1 MPYKLRKAPKRDLY
15 WVVSTETGKKHSKD
29 PLPKAR
35 AEAQMRALY
44 LAMRLEGGGARPDN
58 NTLQQVAQQ
67 AYKNP
72 PQSQIGEYKL
82 VSHTPSLKFY
92 MSGNTVLVGIR
103 GTKTQED
110 WTDANSRLPLN
121 QLESSDRFKN
131 DLQTLKE
138 FQSRFPMSQYDYYG
152 AGHSLGGAIL
162 DEFLSLGLLK
172 SGLSYNP
179 AVQPKNFSN
188 KDIQND
194 RIYAENDPLYQ
205 LESGFLAKKPEVRK
219 AKRSLTQKLIS
230 YIPYA
235 GKAYDYF
242 YGHKLNQ
249 FEGGTHRQN
258 FLKAHKLEDKSYNL
272 KELSKISAVPMM
284 ILQAVYDRGIGAYK
298 TNPSSVRLKGSY
310 VKGVNAPMSKKLSKE
325 QWAMARVYSFLDGNP
340 KHDNDLRGG
349 AWYDI
354 FRPSRVINE
363 FVNPDSLARRRIS
376 DVFSGIRTNLPPSAR
391 RTMEEYGNEYIQS
404 LMIRRDPIQSALNTV
419 FEVIT
424 LGQWSKAKSAE
435 QYDKLFHLGL
445 VLTLASGKQIL
456 IEKNE
461 VINIGKPKPL
471 QPDSEV
477 LELPPL
483 PTPTT
488 LNQFIANGAAVK
500 GDDFYRYDPFANN
513 CQDFVAILLKAN
525 NHYPPQAV
533 KFVKQ
538 PVESLVKKL
547 PQWTHPVAKGITDLG
562 AIANVALEGAGHA
575 KFMTQLNKAGLN
587 PSVYLKKAQK
597 KAKDAGYGKGAK
609 LLGFATDGV
618 HKLAM
623 PNEDGKMIVFGRVGY
638 GDHLIYSHLESA
650 GKVPQGTA
658 SKKQSVFQKS
668 HSQIRG
674 DWKSNPFSPNNLAL
688 KILW

>member
-1 MPYKLRKAPKRDLY
+1 MPYKLRKAPNRDLY
-15 WVVSTETGKKHSKD
+15 WVVSLDGTKHSKE

-44 LAMRLEGGGARPDN
+44 SAMRMEGGGARPDN

-67 AYKNP
+67 AYKSP

-82 VSHTPSLKFY
+82 VSHTPTIKFY

-103 GTKTQED
+103 GSKTQSD
-110 WTDANSRLPLN
+110 WTDANSRIPIN
-121 QLESSDRFKN
+121 QLEASDRFKG

-188 KDIQND
+188 TDIQNE
-194 RIYAENDPLYQ
+194 RIYAENDPLYN
-205 LESGFLAKKPEVRK
+205 LAKPFLKKAPEVRK
-219 AKRSLTQKLIS
+219 AKRSMTQKLIS

-242 YGHKLNQ
+242 YGHKLKQ
-249 FEGGTHRQN
+249 FEGGAW
-258 FLKAHKLEDKSYNL
+258 FD
-272 KELSKISAVPMM
+272 VF
-284 ILQAVYDRGIGAYK
+284 
-298 TNPSSVRLKGSY
+298 NPRK
-310 VKGVNAPMSKKLSKE
+310 
-325 QWAMARVYSFLDGNP
+325 
-340 KHDNDLRGG
+340 
-349 AWYDI
+349 
-354 FRPSRVINE
+354 VINE
-363 FVNPDSLARRRIS
+363 FVNPESVLRSTVGKVQNEFVNPDSVARRRIS
-376 DVFSGIRTNLPPSAR
+376 DVFKGIRTNLPPSAR
-391 RTMEEYGNEYIQS
+391 NTMEDYGNELIQS
-404 LMIRRDPIQSALNTV
+404 LMIRRDPIQSALNTA
-419 FEVIT
+419 FELIT

-435 QYDKLFHLGL
+435 HYDDMFHLGL

-461 VINIGKPKPL
+461 VINIGEPKPML
-471 QPDSEV
+471 PNSEV

-483 PTPTT
+483 PTPTS
-488 LNQFIANGAAVK
+488 LNQFIANGVAVK

-513 CQDFVAILLKAN
+513 CQDFVAVLLKSN
-525 NHYPPQAV
+525 NDYPPQAV

-538 PVESLVKKL
+538 PTESLLKKL
-547 PQWTHPVAKGITDLG
+547 PQWTGAIARGITDLG
-562 AIANVALEGAGHA
+562 AIANVAMEGAGHN
-575 KFMTQLNKAGLN
+575 KFMTQLNKAGMT

-597 KAKDAGYGKGAK
+597 KAKDAGYGNGAK
-609 LLGFATDGV
+609 LLGFASDGV

-623 PNEDGKMIVFGRVGY
+623 PNEDGKVIHFGRVGY
-638 GDHLIYSHLESA
+638 GDHLIWSHLESL
-650 GKVPQGTA
+650 GKAPQGTA
-658 SKKQSVFQKS
+658 SKKQNTFQKS

-674 DWKSNPFSPNNLAL
+674 DWKSDPFSPNNLAL

>member
-15 WVVSTETGKKHSKD
+15 WVVSTETGMKHSKE

-44 LAMRLEGGGARPDN
+44 LAMRKEGGMCCSRTATSVAKDPYDTNFIELFGKTKEEKEYIKKVDN
-58 NTLQQVAQQ
+58 LG
-67 AYKNP
+67 Y
-72 PQSQIGEYKL
+72 
-82 VSHTPSLKFY
+82 
-92 MSGNTVLVGIR
+92 
-103 GTKTQED
+103 
-110 WTDANSRLPLN
+110 DAIEWLH
-121 QLESSDRFKN
+121 DN
-131 DLQTLKE
+131 D
-138 FQSRFPMSQYDYYG
+138 
-152 AGHSLGGAIL
+152 
-162 DEFLSLGLLK
+162 
-172 SGLSYNP
+172 
-179 AVQPKNFSN
+179 
-188 KDIQND
+188 KDIDKRVVEDMLLYVYDSNRAKTLLDNKALPSHFNWQEIYDTVTSPDWHYDD
-194 RIYAENDPLYQ
+194 R
-205 LESGFLAKKPEVRK
+205 GMGKVR
-219 AKRSLTQKLIS
+219 
-230 YIPYA
+230 
-235 GKAYDYF
+235 
-242 YGHKLNQ
+242 
-249 FEGGTHRQN
+249 GGTHRQN

-456 IEKNE
+456 VEKNE

-547 PQWTHPVAKGITDLG
+547 PQWTHPIARGITDLG
-562 AIANVALEGAGHA
+562 AIANVALEGAGLSN
-575 KFMTQLNKAGLN
+575 KFKAQLMKAGLN